1 VNLLYRAYAALTGG
15 LFLACFPPFWIY
27 TRLSGR
33 YKKDLKE
40 RLGYLPPHLF
50 HSLLPPPRIW
60 IHAVSLGEVGAA
72 APIIGALRVIDPRCS
87 VILSTTTE
95 HGRKLA
101 QNTFGQKI
109 PVVYAPIDFVGS
121 VRKALCRVRPD
132 VLVFLETEIWP
143 VWIAE
148 ARRMQIK
155 IALVNGRISVRSIG
169 GYLKFRPFFREVL
182 NNIDCF
188 SMIGKEDAER
198 IMALGAEPGKI
209 RVSGNAKFDGLAGA
223 ADPSTKKEMRQIVNV
238 GPSQRVFV
246 AGSTRGREQA
256 MVLEAFKEILRPFPD
271 TILIIAPRHISR
283 VPEIESLIEKSGLT
297 YQLWSKLARWAS
309 RRTEPVIIVDVFGVL
324 FKIYSIAS
332 VTFCGGSLVPLGGQN
347 PLEAAAWGSVV
358 IYGPSM
364 EDFLDAKALLEKA
377 GAGMTVSSPKGLAEK
392 VIWLFNHPDALY
404 DCGRRGR
411 QAVVKNSGAAQKHAM
426 VIAELTGQ
434 LKAVGSKE

>member
-1 VNLLYRAYAALTGG
+1 
-15 LFLACFPPFWIY
+15 
-27 TRLSGR
+27 
-33 YKKDLKE
+33 
-40 RLGYLPPHLF
+40 
-50 HSLLPPPRIW
+50 
-60 IHAVSLGEVGAA
+60 
-72 APIIGALRVIDPRCS
+72 

-404 DCGRRGR
+404 DCGKRGR